1 MISESKPGV
10 AQISRLSPLRLPPHQ
25 PLHKS
30 GNLIL
35 QNFVSGFSTIL
46 LVMTSTS
53 FVRLF
58 TCFKLRPSGSKK

>member
-25 PLHKS
+25 PLHKP

-35 QNFVSGFSTIL
+35 PIFVSTIL